1 MPQRDPYKYFRI
13 EARELLDQMAQG
25 VLTLEK
31 QGGAD
36 QVALLLRLAHTLK
49 GAARVVKELVIADA
63 SHAVEE
69 VLIPWRDKAEPLPR
83 EDIDRVLAE
92 LDKAE
97 QALRALALP
106 DAAATPAA
114 PKTGPAKAGPAAEE
128 ATRSVRADMGEVDTL
143 LEGVAETHALVGS
156 LRGAAASMEKS
167 RHIADL
173 LLAQLAPRPGLALTG
188 PQKQL
193 FTLAEELRRSLTGID
208 SALGRTLEQ
217 MERELGQLRDNAE
230 QLRLVGAASLFTTLE
245 RTARDSARALGREVA
260 FFGAG
265 GEIRLDAPMLESLQ
279 QALVQI
285 VRNAVAHGIEPPD
298 ERLRLGKPEAGR
310 VTLRIERRGGRI
322 RFECGDDGRGV
333 DFDAIRRTA
342 GIPRASDAEIL
353 RLLLKGGIS
362 TSERVTEAAGRGVG
376 LDVVRDLMQKVGGTV
391 EIRSQYGQGTTFE
404 LSVPP
409 SLSAVDSLLVE
420 VAGVTAALP
429 LDAARHCLRLL
440 PGDFVRAGNGL
451 AILLEGAAIP
461 FLPLAEALGLP
472 YAAQEERWTAVVVWS
487 EDGAAAL
494 GIDRLLGSARLV
506 VHPLPEEAPAA
517 DIVSGASLDAEGTPR
532 LMLDPDR
539 LVAAARRGGART
551 SDAKALPP
559 VLVIDDSLTTQML
572 QRSIL
577 ESAGYA
583 VDLAGSAEIGLEMAR
598 GGDYGIFLVDV
609 EMPGMDGFAFVE
621 TIRADPALFRT
632 PAILVTSRAAP
643 EDLQRGKDVGAQGYM
658 VKSAFDQGE
667 LLSMIKRLTE

>member
-1 MPQRDPYKYFRI
+1 MPRDPYKYFRI
-13 EARELLDQMAQG
+13 EARDLLDQMSQG

-31 QGGAD
+31 QGGID

-49 GAARVVKELVIADA
+49 GAARVVKEIGIADA
-63 SHAVEE
+63 CHAIEE
-69 VLIPWRDKAEPLPR
+69 VLIPWRERGDMPLQA
-83 EDIDRVLAE
+83 DIDRVLAE

-97 QALRALALP
+97 QALKLLAP
-106 DAAATPAA
+106 PETAATP
-114 PKTGPAKAGPAAEE
+114 KTVTPAEE
-128 ATRSVRADMGEVDTL
+128 TTRTVRAEISEVDTL
-143 LEGVAETHALVGS
+143 LDGVAETHALVGG

-173 LLAQLAPRPGLALTG
+173 LLAQLAPRPGTVPTG
-188 PQKQL
+188 AQKQL

-230 QLRLVGAASLFTTLE
+230 QLRLVGVAGLLTTLE
-245 RTARDSARALGREVA
+245 RTARDSARSLGREVS
-260 FFGAG
+260 FSGSG
-265 GEIRLDAPMLESLQ
+265 GEIRLDAPMLDALQ

-285 VRNAVAHGIEPPD
+285 VRNAVAHGIEPPE
-298 ERLRLGKPEAGR
+298 ERIRLGKPEAGK
-310 VTLRIERRGGRI
+310 VVLRIERRGGRI
-322 RFECGDDGRGV
+322 RFECSDDGRGL
-333 DFDAIRRTA
+333 DFDAIRRA
-342 GIPRASDAEIL
+342 ANAPRASDAEAL
-353 RLLLKGGIS
+353 RLLLNGGIS
-362 TSERVTEAAGRGVG
+362 TSERVTEASGRGVG
-376 LDVVRDLMQKVGGTV
+376 LDVVRALMQKVGGTL
-391 EIRSQYGQGTTFE
+391 EIRSEPGRGTTFD

-409 SLSAVDSLLVE
+409 SLSAVEALLVE
-420 VAGVTAALP
+420 VSAVTAALP
-429 LDAARHCLRLL
+429 LDATRHCLRLQ
-440 PGDFVRAGNGL
+440 PEDFVRTGKGL
-451 AILLEGAAIP
+451 AILQDGAAIP

-472 YAAQEERWTAVVVWS
+472 YAAEEERWTAVVVTGQTGS
-487 EDGAAAL
+487 AAL

-506 VHPLPEEAPAA
+506 VHPLPEEAPAS
-517 DIVSGASLDAEGTPR
+517 DIIAGASLDAEGTPR

-539 LVAAARRGGART
+539 LVATAQAGGARAAET
-551 SDAKALPP
+551 RVLPP
-559 VLVIDDSLTTQML
+559 VLVIDDLLTTQML

-577 ESAGYA
+577 ELAGYN

-598 GGDYGIFLVDV
+598 NRDYGIFLVDV
-609 EMPGMDGFAFVE
+609 EMPGMDGFGFVE

>member
-1 MPQRDPYKYFRI
+1 MPRDPYKYFRI
-13 EARELLDQMAQG
+13 EARDLLDQMAQG

-49 GAARVVKELVIADA
+49 GAARVVREIGIADA
-63 SHAVEE
+63 AHAVEE
-69 VLIPWRDKAEPLPR
+69 VLIPWRDQSGAVPRAE
-83 EDIDRVLAE
+83 IDRVLAE

-97 QALRALALP
+97 QALRAIAP
-106 DAAATPAA
+106 PEAAA
-114 PKTGPAKAGPAAEE
+114 PAKAAAPVAEE
-128 ATRSVRADMGEVDTL
+128 ANRTVRAEISEVDTL
-143 LEGVAETHALVGS
+143 LDGVAETHALVGG
-156 LRGAAASMEKS
+156 LRAASASMEKS

-173 LLAQLAPRPGLALTG
+173 LLAQLAPRPGTVATG

-217 MERELGQLRDNAE
+217 IERELGQLRDNAE
-230 QLRLVGAASLFTTLE
+230 QLRLVDAASLFTTLE
-245 RTARDSARALGREVA
+245 RTARDCARALGREVG
-260 FFGAG
+260 FSGAG
-265 GEIRLDAPMLESLQ
+265 GEIRLDAPMLDALQ

-285 VRNAVAHGIEPPD
+285 VRNAVAHGIEPPA

-322 RFECGDDGRGV
+322 RFECSDDGRGL
-333 DFDAIRRTA
+333 DFDAIRSA
-342 GIPRASDAEIL
+342 AKAPRASDEEAI

-362 TSERVTEAAGRGVG
+362 TSERVTETAGRGVG
-376 LDVVRDLMQKVGGTV
+376 LDVVRDLIQKVGGTL
-391 EIRSQYGQGTTFE
+391 EIRSEPGRGTVFD

-409 SLSAVDSLLVE
+409 SLSAVEALLIE
-420 VAGVTAALP
+420 VSSVVAALP

-440 PGDFVRAGNGL
+440 PGDFVRTGKGL
-451 AILLEGAAIP
+451 AILQEGEAVP
-461 FLPLAEALGLP
+461 FLPLAELLGLP
-472 YAAQEERWTAVVVWS
+472 YATGEERWTAVVVAGES
-487 EDGAAAL
+487 GSAAL
-494 GIDRLLGSARLV
+494 GVDRLLGSGRLV

-539 LVAAARRGGART
+539 LVAAAQAGGAREAE
-551 SDAKALPP
+551 SRSLPP

-577 ESAGYA
+577 ESAGYK

-598 GGDYGIFLVDV
+598 AGDYGIFLVDV
-609 EMPGMDGFAFVE
+609 EMPGMDGFGFVE